1 MAFIS
6 VLWRAGTFLCKAMRA
21 TSGALVVSGY
31 LSRSYAWDVARA
43 SSFTD
48 SRSFTEFSARGVLAY
63 LDYFFFFFFPLN
75 SSFSVTGAGSG
86 AGCGGR
92 GSWLGCG

>member
-1 MAFIS
+1 
-6 VLWRAGTFLCKAMRA
+6 MRA

-63 LDYFFFFFFPLN
+63 LDYFFFSPLN